1 MNAPVITALTAYVPP
16 TVSLKRWYRIEAR
29 LRATTPSGW
38 NAWIQSWRAQY
49 DALEPS
55 TAIVMDRLTTRST
68 KQPRAYRIP
77 VEQHVDQSGL
87 AARAAQAICSRRD
100 PGSAP
105 IDIVMFCHCSLNE
118 HVSTTTAGRLGA
130 LVGATSFPCSVSQ
143 QQGASL
149 FTALQLATDILA
161 AEPDTRAILI
171 VAAEKWCPPF
181 SRWIGPGILHGDA
194 AGAILVERH
203 ADAVNGLAI
212 IDVATR
218 SLPQH
223 PIQPPYA
230 GASLDAS
237 WACALLTMVDDML
250 TRHHLRPPDLAAAIG
265 PNVDRRLNDLV
276 TEHLGIPAAGG
287 NRHAYLGA
295 AESIVQLVNTLRT
308 KAPPLQSRLLV
319 WGIGLSGHLGCALL
333 AIRGTPFMAHDLGTR
348 DPSS

>member
-1 MNAPVITALTAYVPP
+1 VNTPIITALAAYVPP
-16 TVSLKRWYRIEAR
+16 AVSLDHWQKIEAK
-29 LRATTPSGW
+29 LHAAAPSGW
-38 NAWIQSWRAQY
+38 KTWLRSWRPEYGSA
-49 DALEPS
+49 EES
-55 TAIVMDRLTTRST
+55 TATAIDHLATRRSP
-68 KQPRAYRIP
+68 KRQAVRVP

-87 AARAAQAICSRRD
+87 ASRVAQAICGRRD
-100 PGSAP
+100 PDAAP

-130 LVGATSFPCSVSQ
+130 LAGAGSFPMSVSQ

-149 FTALQLATDILA
+149 FTALQLAIDILA

-218 SLPQH
+218 SLHPH
-223 PIQPPYA
+223 PIQAPYA
-230 GASLDAS
+230 GAPLDTCWAS
-237 WACALLTMVDDML
+237 ALLTMVDDLL
-250 TRHHLRPPDLAAAIG
+250 TRHHLRPTDLATVVG
-265 PNVDRRLNDLV
+265 HNVDRRLNDLV
-276 TEHLGIPAAGG
+276 SRHLGIPATSCD
-287 NRHAYLGA
+287 HHVYLGA
-295 AESIVQLVNTLRT
+295 AESIVQLVNTLHT
-308 KAPPLQSRLLV
+308 TAPPPRSRLLA

-333 AIRGTPFMAHDLGTR
+333 AIRGTPSLAPGLGTR

>member
-16 TVSLKRWYRIEAR
+16 VITLKRWYRIEAR
-29 LRATTPSGW
+29 LRATAAPSGW
-38 NAWIQSWRAQY
+38 NAWLQSWRAQY
-49 DALEPS
+49 DSLDQSTVAL
-55 TAIVMDRLTTRST
+55 MDRLTTRPGT
-68 KQPRAYRIP
+68 RPQVDRIP

-87 AARAAQAICSRRD
+87 AARVAQAICRGRD

-105 IDIVMFCHCSLNE
+105 IDIVMFCHGSLNE

-130 LVGATSFPCSVSQ
+130 LVGAASFPCSVSQ

-149 FTALQLATDILA
+149 FTALQLATDILT

-171 VAAEKWCPPF
+171 VAAEKWGPPF

-212 IDVATR
+212 IDVASR
-218 SLPQH
+218 SLAPP
-223 PIQPPYA
+223 PIQPYA

-250 TRHHLRPPDLAAAIG
+250 RRHHLCPSDLAAVIG
-265 PNVDRRLNDLV
+265 HNVDRRLNDLV
-276 TEHLGIPAAGG
+276 YEHLGIPAIGCD
-287 NRHAYLGA
+287 RHAYLGA
-295 AESIVQLVNTLRT
+295 AESIVKLVDMLYTG
-308 KAPPLQSRLLV
+308 APPPQSRLLV
-319 WGIGLSGHLGCALL
+319 WGVGLSGHLGCALL
-333 AIRGTPFMAHDLGTR
+333 ATGGTPFLAADLGTR